1 MKKNISHITEELM
14 VDYLENNLS
23 NQDKKK
29 FEEILSSNEY
39 LKERVDS
46 LREIISEQPL
56 ESVSVDVHND
66 ILEKLNIKTDED
78 SARKRNNHFLDKTID
93 YLTARPILLAS
104 SISCLVIFFM
114 TLSFNN
120 SRSNTNDVNQM
131 NQTNISDEEI
141 DIKSQQDLVNEET
154 KMTD

>member
-29 FEEILSSNEY
+29 FEEFLSSNEY

-56 ESVSVDVHND
+56 ESVPVDVHND
-66 ILEKLNIKTDED
+66 ILEKLNIKTDKD
-78 SARKRNNHFLDKTID
+78 SARKRKNHFLDKMID

-104 SISCLVIFFM
+104 SISCLVIFFS
-114 TLSFNN
+114 L
-120 SRSNTNDVNQM
+120 
-131 NQTNISDEEI
+131 IE
-141 DIKSQQDLVNEET
+141 
-154 KMTD
+154 

>member
-23 NQDKKK
+23 NQDKKF
-29 FEEILSSNEY
+29 FEEILSTNEY

-56 ESVSVDVHND
+56 ESVPVDVHND
-66 ILEKLNIKTDED
+66 ILKKLNIKTDQN
-78 SARKRNNHFLDKTID
+78 SAKRRENHFLDRIVD

-120 SRSNTNDVNQM
+120 SRSNTNDVNQR
-131 NQTNISDEEI
+131 NQTVISDEEI
-141 DIKSQQDLVNEET
+141 DMKNQEELVNEET
-154 KMTD
+154 KMTE

>member
-1 MKKNISHITEELM
+1 MKKNISHIAEELM

-39 LKERVDS
+39 LKKRVDS
-46 LREIISEQPL
+46 LREIINEQPL
-56 ESVSVDVHND
+56 ESVPVDVHND

-78 SARKRNNHFLDKTID
+78 SARKRKNHFLDKMID

-131 NQTNISDEEI
+131 NQTVVADEEI

-154 KMTD
+154 KMTE

>member
-23 NQDKKK
+23 NQDKKF
-29 FEEILSSNEY
+29 FEEILSTNEY

-56 ESVSVDVHND
+56 ESVPVDVHND
-66 ILEKLNIKTDED
+66 ILKKLNIKTDQN
-78 SARKRNNHFLDKTID
+78 SAKRRENHFLDKIVD

-120 SRSNTNDVNQM
+120 SRSKTNDVNQR
-131 NQTNISDEEI
+131 NQTLIYDEEI
-141 DIKSQQDLVNEET
+141 DMKNQEELVNEET
-154 KMTD
+154 KMTE

>member
-78 SARKRNNHFLDKTID
+78 SARKRKNHFLDKTID

-131 NQTNISDEEI
+131 KQNVVSDEEI

>member
-23 NQDKKK
+23 NQDKKF
-29 FEEILSSNEY
+29 FEEILSTNEY

-56 ESVSVDVHND
+56 ESVPVDVHND
-66 ILEKLNIKTDED
+66 ILKKLNIKADQN
-78 SARKRNNHFLDKTID
+78 SAKRRENHFLDKIVD

-120 SRSNTNDVNQM
+120 SRSKTNDVNQR
-131 NQTNISDEEI
+131 NQTVIYDEEI
-141 DIKSQQDLVNEET
+141 DMKNQEELVNEET
-154 KMTD
+154 KMTE

>member
-56 ESVSVDVHND
+56 ESVPVDVHND
-66 ILEKLNIKTDED
+66 ILEKLNIKTDKD
-78 SARKRNNHFLDKTID
+78 SARKRKNHFLDKMID

-114 TLSFNN
+114 TLSFLTNFL
-120 SRSNTNDVNQM
+120 SYKLSKLKFMLVRSALKTRM
-131 NQTNISDEEI
+131 
-141 DIKSQQDLVNEET
+141 SQKEQ
-154 KMTD
+154 

>member
-78 SARKRNNHFLDKTID
+78 SARKRKNHFLDKTID

-131 NQTNISDEEI
+131 KQNVVSDEEI

-154 KMTD
+154 KMTE

>member
-23 NQDKKK
+23 NQDKKF
-29 FEEILSSNEY
+29 FEEILSTNEY

-56 ESVSVDVHND
+56 ESVPVDVHND
-66 ILEKLNIKTDED
+66 ILKKLNIKTDQN
-78 SARKRNNHFLDKTID
+78 SAKRRENHFLDRIVD

-120 SRSNTNDVNQM
+120 SRSNTNDVNQR
-131 NQTNISDEEI
+131 NQTVIYDEEI
-141 DIKSQQDLVNEET
+141 DMKNQEELVNEET
-154 KMTD
+154 KMTE

>member
-23 NQDKKK
+23 NQDKKF
-29 FEEILSSNEY
+29 FEEILSTNAY

-56 ESVSVDVHND
+56 ESVPVDVHND
-66 ILEKLNIKTDED
+66 ILKKLNIKTDQN
-78 SARKRNNHFLDKTID
+78 SAKRRENHFLDRIVD

-120 SRSNTNDVNQM
+120 SRSNTNDVNQR
-131 NQTNISDEEI
+131 NQTVISDEEI
-141 DIKSQQDLVNEET
+141 DMKNQEELVNEET
-154 KMTD
+154 KMTE

>member
-1 MKKNISHITEELM
+1 M
-14 VDYLENNLS
+14 
-23 NQDKKK
+23 
-29 FEEILSSNEY
+29 
-39 LKERVDS
+39 
-46 LREIISEQPL
+46 
-56 ESVSVDVHND
+56 
-66 ILEKLNIKTDED
+66 
-78 SARKRNNHFLDKTID
+78 ID

-131 NQTNISDEEI
+131 NQTVVSDEEI

-154 KMTD
+154 KMTE